1 MPVAPRLA
9 RPRPSPRPV
18 FAPPRPVCGAPSC
31 MRARLIVEAAECLP
45 TTVDLLPGQPVT
57 LGRSRDNTVVVR
69 DELASRLHAKIYFE
83 DGRWH
88 LRDFGLNGTRV
99 EGIKVNGAVELSDGR
114 QIKIGDA
121 VLRFHT
127 EIKP

>member
-1 MPVAPRLA
+1 
-9 RPRPSPRPV
+9 
-18 FAPPRPVCGAPSC
+18 
-31 MRARLIVEAAECLP
+31 MRARLTVEAGECLP

-99 EGIKVNGAVELSDGR
+99 EGVKQRAGCLCRSD
-114 QIKIGDA
+114 Q
-121 VLRFHT
+121 VC
-127 EIKP
+127 